1 MTLEMLVPLV
11 HIVGVLLLFV
21 SLGVEWVAIGA
32 LSRSPTLRRAER
44 WATSTE
50 EVYDGRLQPRP
61 SSSPPALRWQRGS
74 NCFSSRG

>member
-1 MTLEMLVPLV
+1 MTKMLVPVV

-32 LSRSPTLRRAER
+32 LSRSHNFAGRSGGRD
-44 WATSTE
+44 TE
-50 EVYDGRLQPRP
+50 EVYDGSLRPRP
-61 SSSPPALRWQRGS
+61 PSSPPALRWQRGS